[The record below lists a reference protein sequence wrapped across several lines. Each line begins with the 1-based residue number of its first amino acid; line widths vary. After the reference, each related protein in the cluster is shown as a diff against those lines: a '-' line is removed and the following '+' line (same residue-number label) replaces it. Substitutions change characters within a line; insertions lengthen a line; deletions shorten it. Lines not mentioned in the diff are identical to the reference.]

1 MESSSGSLD
10 ALQERVLTILAGFE
24 PPFILGG
31 GGALAL
37 YLGHRKTRDLDLFW
51 EDVAQ
56 LAERPRRI
64 RQRLAGAG
72 LAVSVAR

>member
-10 ALQERVLTILAGFE
+10 VLQERVLTILAGFE

-37 YLGHRKTRDLDLFW
+37 YLGHRKTRDLDLISFLNGQ
-51 EDVAQ
+51 EFLEFPPAKTTIKMS
-56 LAERPRRI
+56 EN
-64 RQRLAGAG
+64 
-72 LAVSVAR
+72 